1 MFFTQIH
8 VLQSIFAKIKMPTR
22 VIQYM
27 YFLVVTV
34 FLSYTHVAILA
45 SIVLSCLPGLI
56 ELSEARYIWKV
67 DKLGFVAC
75 IGGFL
80 GLLFATVRRDWPSC
94 SSKSLTT

>member
-34 FLSYTHVAILA
+34 FLSYTPMAILA
-45 SIVLSCLPGLI
+45 SIVLSGLLGLI

-67 DKLGFVAC
+67 DKLGFIAC
-75 IGGFL
+75 IGAFL
-80 GLLFATVRRDWPSC
+80 GLLFATVRIVWPSC
-94 SSKSLTT
+94 WSKSLTT